1 MGEVVEVEIRPR
13 FPLFGGWKTKYTLG
27 YNVPSY
33 QLLFTAGNEY
43 VLKIPFLDHV
53 YDDMV
58 VDKLTLKVVASID
71 TSMVVDLLSIMICL
85 LLFLLVM
92 PGPGESAHK
101 NACKNPKPDGDN

>member
-1 MGEVVEVEIRPR
+1 MYYRDAIGNISTSNLKEKVDAVEVDIRPR

-33 QLLFTAGNEY
+33 EWLFISGSNY

-58 VDKLTLKVVASID
+58 VDKLTLKVCAFEFREV
-71 TSMVVDLLSIMICL
+71 
-85 LLFLLVM
+85 
-92 PGPGESAHK
+92 
-101 NACKNPKPDGDN
+101 

>member
-1 MGEVVEVEIRPR
+1 MLVEAHLRMMMNKHEDDDDDYDNNDDQVNYCYLSQEVGEVVEVEIRPR

-58 VDKLTLKVVASID
+58 VDKLTLKVLAGI
-71 TSMVVDLLSIMICL
+71 
-85 LLFLLVM
+85 
-92 PGPGESAHK
+92 H
-101 NACKNPKPDGDN
+101 